1 MKHFLYAFY
10 VTFYASAV
18 FLAGLFAGQ
27 MVERKNAQKNPDRSR
42 LKNTSDAI
50 ETGTGTMAK
59 SDSKAY

>member
-27 MVERKNAQKNPDRSR
+27 MVERKNAQKPPDRSQVKSR
-42 LKNTSDAI
+42 SEEK